1 MPTGLPDG
9 SRKERVIPLY
19 EDEEQD
25 DLITGVDEDGN
36 EVALQVLDYFFY
48 NGEEYAVLTDVME
61 DDCNC
66 AECEDEHEH
75 EHEHGCACGCGCD
88 DEEQEG
94 IDCYIAKVVT
104 SKDENGEEYD
114 EFLPVEDEALAAKLI
129 EVATTKLN
137 EDEEADDEE

>member
-1 MPTGLPDG
+1 M
-9 SRKERVIPLY
+9 Y
-19 EDEEQD
+19 EDEEQN

-36 EVALQVLDYFFY
+36 EVKLQIMDYFFY
-48 NGEEYAVLTDVME
+48 NGEEYAILTDADE
-61 DDCNC
+61 DC
-66 AECEDEHEH
+66 AECEDVDAGDCNSE
-75 EHEHGCACGCGCD
+75 D

-104 SKDENGEEYD
+104 TKDDDGEEYD

-129 EVATTKLN
+129 EVATTRLN